1 MQPTIQIPQ
10 LPQLKADGTFDTQA
24 VQKFLEDIQK
34 TLQSKQLSD
43 YNNSA
48 DLAAN
53 LETKITAVGD
63 GITESGGSGA
73 NRYIKFR
80 DGTLIQWCNI
90 VVAHTT
96 LFDNNIGTYG
106 WSYYAGS
113 ITMSFP
119 IAFADTYYD
128 VVGTSNIHGGMVTIR
143 RTNASSYGVNVYSFI
158 SGTSAAS
165 VIATGRWK

>member
-43 YNNSA
+43 YNN
-48 DLAAN
+48 
-53 LETKITAVGD
+53 ITAVGD

-90 VVAHTT
+90 LVNHTT
-96 LFDNNIGTYG
+96 ITNINIGTYG
-106 WSYYAGS
+106 WSYYGGDIAK
-113 ITMSFP
+113 SFP
-119 IAFADTYYD
+119 IAFVDTYYD
-128 VVGTSNIHGGMVTIR
+128 VVGTSNTWGGMVMIR
-143 RTNASSYGVNVYSFI
+143 RTNASSCVVYLYCAI
-158 SGTSAAS
+158 SETSPVS